1 MKIINQPRE
10 TLVNSLSTVS
20 SDTVAQTKVE
30 RSGDALK
37 NDTFSQTA
45 KHVTPPVYERPI
57 TIGVSKEVEQT
68 IKSASVMTGEA
79 IAELYLG
86 GSMFKSAD
94 SMSKEYDKTLS
105 DIATERPELTEN
117 EWGFSVNEQGELKV
131 TGNISA
137 EDITYLEGKLN
148 SNKSLVNLANEVKA
162 NFLQYTQMER
172 DDNGGTSKLW
182 GKYDVTSEN
191 FADII
196 DFKALMDGPR
206 ETQQTTLALGRQLT
220 GHGFIQNIAE
230 QLGQNA
236 TVRYS

>member
-1 MKIINQPRE
+1 MKILSQPKE
-10 TLVNSLSTVS
+10 TLANAPPTRNSHAVKQSETSVS
-20 SDTVAQTKVE
+20 E
-30 RSGDALK
+30 DALK

-220 GHGFIQNIAE
+220 GHGFIQNIADQLE
-230 QLGQNA
+230 QSA
-236 TVRYS
+236 TVKYY